1 MSFSETVVKRRIPIL
16 IITLLL
22 MIPAV
27 LGMIRTR
34 VNYDMLDYLPAD
46 MDTVIGQ
53 DELMKEFGK
62 GAFSILIFE
71 DMPDKDVDALL
82 DKIRELPHVDSV
94 LWYSSLA
101 DLSVPREIL
110 PDRIYRVFNTDH
122 STAAAIFFD
131 SSTSADVTMDA
142 IRQIRSIVGEQCFV
156 SGMSALVTDLK
167 DLCEKEEPN
176 DDCSQPREQFL
187 PGRDLLYYES
197 AFRGPAAGGNYGL
210 FDLPLEQLQREAPEH
225 AHSRRRG
232 R

>member
-142 IRQIRSIVGEQCFV
+142 IRQSLA
-156 SGMSALVTDLK
+156 SLSASV
-167 DLCEKEEPN
+167 
-176 DDCSQPREQFL
+176 QL
-187 PGRDLLYYES
+187 PTI
-197 AFRGPAAGGNYGL
+197 F
-210 FDLPLEQLQREAPEH
+210 
-225 AHSRRRG
+225 
-232 R
+232 